1 MHLTKATP
9 ADFRAVCAL
18 YESVCNAMQAAGNDQ
33 WRWGEYPNEA
43 MLQASLDAGTLYMAR
58 EGDTLLCAV
67 TIDTNFDPEYA
78 HVNWLFGV
86 KPGAFHRLAIAADQQ
101 GKGLGAVAVAAV
113 CDVLRQQGCDALRID
128 TYCEN
133 AAAQKLYG
141 RIGMRKAG
149 EVTFFHRELPFFCY
163 ELPLSEETPLLPLT
177 MHPAFRGGKLT
188 PWGGEKLRTVYGKP
202 IAEVPTGESL
212 EVSCIPGLE
221 SVDDTGV
228 KLPELIAKYGARFA
242 GKYAGETF
250 PLLLKFIDAA
260 ESLSVQVHPDDT
272 YANANENGKLGK
284 TEAWLILD
292 APEGSQLVYGIKA
305 GTNLAELRT
314 ACEAGTKVGA
324 SAPTNAGECKH
335 SPSVASTASAGMAE
349 SAVEPLLRKVDVKP
363 GDVCFIPA
371 GCVHAIGA
379 GIMLYEIQQS
389 SDVTYRFY
397 DWDRVDKNGN
407 RRELHIDKALDVT
420 DLDFTLD
427 PIPAPDAPVARVLDE
442 TYFTL
447 DLMKVGSEQA
457 VPAINHFGLLTALEG
472 DLTLTWQGGARRL
485 AKGESLYVPAAAPAL
500 TLTGT
505 GRAALSMPR

>member
-1 MHLTKATP
+1 MMLIKATQ
-9 ADFRAVCAL
+9 ADFTPICSL
-18 YESVCNAMQAAGNDQ
+18 YQSVCGAMNAAGNNQ
-33 WRWGEYPNEA
+33 WVWGDYPTEA
-43 MLQASLDAGTLYMAR
+43 FLQESLDAGTLYIAR
-58 EGDTLLCAV
+58 EESALLCAV
-67 TIDTNFDPEYA
+67 TIDTHFDPEYA
-78 HVNWLFGV
+78 DVNWLFGT
-86 KPGAFHRLAIAADQQ
+86 KPGAFHRLAIAPEHQ
-101 GKGLGAVAVAAV
+101 GKGLGRKIIADV
-113 CDVLRQQGCDALRID
+113 CEILLGMGCNTLRID
-128 TYCEN
+128 TYSANE
-133 AAAQKLYG
+133 AAQKLYTAL
-141 RIGMRKAG
+141 GMRKAG
-149 EVTFFHRELPFFCY
+149 EVKFFHRPLPFYCY
-163 ELPLSEETPLLPLT
+163 ELPLTTTCPMLPLT

-221 SVDDTGV
+221 STDDTGV
-228 KLPELIAKYGARFA
+228 KLPDLIAKYGARFA
-242 GKYAGETF
+242 GKYAEETF

-260 ESLSVQVHPDDT
+260 ESLSVQVHPDDA
-272 YANANENGKLGK
+272 YAGANENGKLGK

-292 APEGSQLVYGIKA
+292 APEGSQLVYGIKN
-305 GTNLAELRT
+305 GTTLAELRT
-314 ACEAGTKVGA
+314 ACEAGA
-324 SAPTNAGECKH
+324 
-335 SPSVASTASAGMAE
+335 
-349 SAVEPLLRKVDVKP
+349 AVEGLLRKVDVKP

-427 PIPAPDAPVARVLDE
+427 PIPVGDAPVARVLNE

-447 DLMKVGSEQA
+447 DLINVAGAQA
-457 VPAINHFGLLTALEG
+457 VPAIHHFGMLTVLAG
-472 DLTLTWQGGARRL
+472 DLTLTWQGGSRRL
-485 AKGESLYVPAAAPAL
+485 VRGESLYVPAASPLL
-500 TLTGT
+500 TLTGN

>member
-1 MHLTKATP
+1 MLIKATQS
-9 ADFRAVCAL
+9 DFAAICSLYQSVCAGMAD
-18 YESVCNAMQAAGNDQ
+18 SASPQ
-33 WRWGEYPNEA
+33 WVWGEYPNEEF
-43 MLQASLDAGTLYMAR
+43 LQASLDAGTLYIAK
-58 EGDTLLCAV
+58 EDDNLLAAV
-67 TIDTNFDPEYA
+67 TIDTCFDEEYKA
-78 HVNWLFGV
+78 VNWLFGQ
-86 KPGAFHRLAIAADQQ
+86 KPGAFHRLAIAPAQQ
-101 GKGLGAVAVAAV
+101 GKGLGKKIVADV
-113 CDVLRQQGCDALRID
+113 CDILRSQSCDTLRID
-128 TYCEN
+128 TYEN
-133 AAAQKLYG
+133 NLAAQKLYEK
-141 RIGMRKAG
+141 IGMRKAG
-149 EVTFFHRELPFFCY
+149 EVHFFHRPLAFYCY
-163 ELPLSEETPLLPLT
+163 ELPLTADCALLPLT

-221 SVDDTGV
+221 STDDAGV
-228 KLPELIAKYGARFA
+228 KLPNLIAKYGTRFA

-272 YANANENGKLGK
+272 YAGTHENGKLGK

-292 APEGSQLVYGIKA
+292 APEGSQLVYGIKN
-305 GTNLAELRT
+305 GTGLAELRT
-314 ACEAGTKVGA
+314 ACEAGA
-324 SAPTNAGECKH
+324 
-335 SPSVASTASAGMAE
+335 
-349 SAVEPLLRKVDVKP
+349 AVETLLRKVDVKP

-420 DLDFTLD
+420 DLEFTLD

-447 DLMKVGSEQA
+447 DLINVDGEQD
-457 VPAINHFGLLTALEG
+457 VPAINHVGMLTVLEG
-472 DLTLTWQGGARRL
+472 DLTLCWQGGQRKLR
-485 AKGESLYVPAAAPAL
+485 KGESLYVPCAAPVL
-500 TLTGT
+500 MLQGR

>member
-1 MHLTKATP
+1 MHLIQATP

-18 YESVCNAMQAAGNDQ
+18 YESVCNAMQAAGNGQ

-43 MLQASLDAGTLYMAR
+43 MLQASLDAGTLYIAR
-58 EGDTLLCAV
+58 EGDALLCAV

-101 GKGLGAVAVAAV
+101 GKGLGAVAVDAV
-113 CDVLRQQGCDALRID
+113 CDILRAQGCDALRID

-221 SVDDTGV
+221 SVDNTGV

-292 APEGSQLVYGIKA
+292 APAGSQLVYGIKA

-314 ACEAGTKVGA
+314 ASEAGA
-324 SAPTNAGECKH
+324 
-335 SPSVASTASAGMAE
+335 
-349 SAVEPLLRKVDVKP
+349 AVEPLLRKVDVKP

-397 DWDRVDKNGN
+397 DWDRVDKHGN

-427 PIPAPDAPVARVLDE
+427 PIPAPDAPVSRVLDE

-447 DLMKVGSEQA
+447 DLINVGGEQA

-500 TLTGT
+500 TLTGS

>member
-1 MHLTKATP
+1 MLTKATQT
-9 ADFRAVCAL
+9 DFTPICAL
-18 YESVCNAMQAAGNDQ
+18 YQSVCAVMNAAGNDQ
-33 WRWGEYPNEA
+33 WVWGEYPNEDF
-43 MLQASLDAGTLYMAR
+43 LQKSLDAGTLYIAK
-58 EGDTLLCAV
+58 EDGALLCAV
-67 TIDTNFDPEYA
+67 TVDTHFDPEYET
-78 HVNWLFGV
+78 VNWLFGT
-86 KPGAFHRLAIAADQQ
+86 KPGAFHRLAIAPDHQ
-101 GKGLGAVAVAAV
+101 GKGLGRKIIADV
-113 CDVLRQQGCDALRID
+113 CEILLGMGCNTLRID
-128 TYCEN
+128 TYSNNES
-133 AAAQKLYG
+133 AQKLYAA
-141 RIGMRKAG
+141 IGMRKAG
-149 EVTFFHRELPFFCY
+149 EVRFFHRPLPFFCY
-163 ELPLSEETPLLPLT
+163 ELPLTSTCPMLPLT

-221 SVDDTGV
+221 STDDTGV
-228 KLPELIAKYGARFA
+228 KLPDLIARYGARFA
-242 GKYAGETF
+242 GKYAKETF

-260 ESLSVQVHPDDT
+260 ESLSVQVHPDDA
-272 YANANENGKLGK
+272 YAGANENGKLGK

-292 APEGSQLVYGIKA
+292 APEGSQLVYGIKN

-314 ACEAGTKVGA
+314 ACEAGA
-324 SAPTNAGECKH
+324 
-335 SPSVASTASAGMAE
+335 
-349 SAVEPLLRKVDVKP
+349 AVENLLRKVDVKP

-420 DLDFTLD
+420 DLEFTLD
-427 PIPAPDAPVARVLDE
+427 PIPAGDAPVARVLNE

-447 DLMKVGSEQA
+447 DLINVAGEQN
-457 VPAINHFGLLTALEG
+457 VPAINHFGMLTVLEG
-472 DLTLTWQGGARRL
+472 DLILTWQGGSRKLVR
-485 AKGESLYVPAAAPAL
+485 GESLYVPAASPLL
-500 TLTGT
+500 TLTGK

>member
-1 MHLTKATP
+1 MLLTKATQH
-9 ADFRAVCAL
+9 DFSAVCTL
-18 YESVCNAMQAAGNDQ
+18 YQSVCAAMNAAGNDQ
-33 WRWGEYPNEA
+33 WVWGDYPNEDI
-43 MLQASLDAGTLYMAR
+43 LRGTLNAGSLYIAK
-58 EGDTLLCAV
+58 EEDALLAAV

-78 HVNWLFGV
+78 SVNWLFGTV
-86 KPGAFHRLAIAADQQ
+86 PGAFHRLAIAPEHQ
-101 GKGLGAVAVAAV
+101 GKGLGKKIIADV
-113 CDVLRQQGCDALRID
+113 CDILRSQGCNTLRID
-128 TYCEN
+128 TYSVNE
-133 AAAQKLYG
+133 AAQRLYAA
-141 RIGMRKAG
+141 IGMRKAG
-149 EVTFFHRELPFFCY
+149 EVKFFHRPLPFFCY
-163 ELPLSEETPLLPLT
+163 ELPLTSTCPMLPLT

-221 SVDDTGV
+221 STDDTGV
-228 KLPELIAKYGARFA
+228 KLPDLIARYGARFA
-242 GKYAGETF
+242 GKYAEETF

-260 ESLSVQVHPDDT
+260 ESLSVQVHPDDA
-272 YANANENGKLGK
+272 YAGRVENGKLGK

-305 GTNLAELRT
+305 GTGLSELRA
-314 ACEAGTKVGA
+314 ACEAGA
-324 SAPTNAGECKH
+324 
-335 SPSVASTASAGMAE
+335 
-349 SAVEPLLRKVDVKP
+349 AVEGLLRKVDVKP

-427 PIPAPDAPVARVLDE
+427 PIPAPDVPVARVLNE

-447 DLMKVGSEQA
+447 DLINVSGEQA
-457 VPAINHFGLLTALEG
+457 VPAINHFGMLTVLEG
-472 DLTLTWQGGARRL
+472 ELTLCWQGGSRKLTR
-485 AKGESLYVPAAAPAL
+485 GESLYVPCAAPAL
-500 TLTGT
+500 TLTGN
-505 GRAALSMPR
+505 GRTALSMPR

>member
-1 MHLTKATP
+1 MMLTKATIN
-9 ADFRAVCAL
+9 DFSAVCSLYEAVCAGMAGS
-18 YESVCNAMQAAGNDQ
+18 ESPQ
-33 WRWGEYPNEA
+33 WVWGDYPNEDF
-43 MLQASLDAGTLYMAR
+43 LHRSLDAGTLYVAH
-58 EGDTLLCAV
+58 EDGKLLCAV

-78 HVNWLFGV
+78 DVNWLYGG
-86 KPGAFHRLAIAADQQ
+86 KPGAFHRLAIAPEYQ
-101 GKGLGAVAVAAV
+101 GKGLGRKIIANV
-113 CDVLRQQGCDALRID
+113 CDILRSQGCDTLRID
-128 TYCEN
+128 TYSNNE
-133 AAAQKLYG
+133 AAQKLYAA
-141 RIGMRKAG
+141 IGMRKAG
-149 EVTFFHRELPFFCY
+149 EVRFFHRELPFHCY
-163 ELPLSEETPLLPLT
+163 ELPLTEETPLLPLT

-212 EVSCIPGLE
+212 EISCIPGLE
-221 SVDDTGV
+221 SADDAGV

-242 GKYAGETF
+242 GRYAGETF

-260 ESLSVQVHPDDT
+260 ESLSVQVHPDDA
-272 YANANENGKLGK
+272 YAGAHENGKLGK

-305 GTNLAELRT
+305 GTAMAELRT
-314 ACEAGTKVGA
+314 ACEAGA
-324 SAPTNAGECKH
+324 
-335 SPSVASTASAGMAE
+335 
-349 SAVEPLLRKVDVKP
+349 AVEKLLRKVDVKP

-427 PIPAPDAPVARVLDE
+427 PIPAPDTPVARVLDE

-447 DLMKVGSEQA
+447 DLINVSGEQA
-457 VPAINHFGLLTALEG
+457 VPAVNHFGMLTVLEG
-472 DLTLTWQGGARRL
+472 ELILTWQDGQRKLIR
-485 AKGESLYVPAAAPAL
+485 GESLYVPTAAPAL
-500 TLTGT
+500 TLTGS

>member
-1 MHLTKATP
+1 MLTKATQT
-9 ADFRAVCAL
+9 DFTPICAL
-18 YESVCNAMQAAGNDQ
+18 YQSVCAVMNAAGNDQ
-33 WRWGEYPNEA
+33 WVWGEYPNEDF
-43 MLQASLDAGTLYMAR
+43 LQKSLDAGTLYIAK
-58 EGDTLLCAV
+58 EDGALLCAV
-67 TIDTNFDPEYA
+67 TVDTHFDPEYET
-78 HVNWLFGV
+78 VNWLFGT
-86 KPGAFHRLAIAADQQ
+86 KPGAFHRLAIAPEHQ
-101 GKGLGAVAVAAV
+101 GKGLGRKIIADV
-113 CDVLRQQGCDALRID
+113 CEILLGMGCNTLRID
-128 TYCEN
+128 TYSNNES
-133 AAAQKLYG
+133 AQKLYAA
-141 RIGMRKAG
+141 IGMRKAG
-149 EVTFFHRELPFFCY
+149 EVKFFHRPLPFFCY
-163 ELPLSEETPLLPLT
+163 ELPLTSTCPMLPLT

-221 SVDDTGV
+221 STDDTGV
-228 KLPELIAKYGARFA
+228 KLPDLIARYGARFA
-242 GKYAGETF
+242 GKYAKETF

-260 ESLSVQVHPDDT
+260 ESLSVQVHPDDA
-272 YANANENGKLGK
+272 YAGANENGKLGK

-292 APEGSQLVYGIKA
+292 APEGSQLVYGIKN

-314 ACEAGTKVGA
+314 ACEAGA
-324 SAPTNAGECKH
+324 
-335 SPSVASTASAGMAE
+335 
-349 SAVEPLLRKVDVKP
+349 AVENLLRKVDVKP

-420 DLDFTLD
+420 DLEFTLD
-427 PIPAPDAPVARVLDE
+427 PIPAGDAPVARVLNE

-447 DLMKVGSEQA
+447 DLINVAGEQN
-457 VPAINHFGLLTALEG
+457 VPAINHFGMLTVLEG
-472 DLTLTWQGGARRL
+472 DLILTWQGGSRKLVR
-485 AKGESLYVPAAAPAL
+485 GESLYVPAASPLL
-500 TLTGT
+500 TLTGK

>member
-1 MHLTKATP
+1 MHLIQATP

-18 YESVCNAMQAAGNDQ
+18 YESVCNAMQSAGNDQ
-33 WRWGEYPNEA
+33 WHWGEYPNEA
-43 MLQASLDAGTLYMAR
+43 MLQASLDAGTLYIAL
-58 EGDTLLCAV
+58 EDKSLLCAV
-67 TIDTNFDPEYA
+67 TIDQHFDPEYA
-78 HVNWLFGV
+78 SVNWLFGM
-86 KPGAFHRLAIAADQQ
+86 KPGAFHRLAIAPDHQ
-101 GKGLGAVAVAAV
+101 GKGLGAQAVEAV
-113 CDVLRQQGCDALRID
+113 CEVLRAQGCDSLRID
-128 TYCEN
+128 TYCQN
-133 AAAQKLYG
+133 LPAQKLYD

-149 EVTFFHRELPFFCY
+149 EVKFFHRELPFACY
-163 ELPLSEETPLLPLT
+163 ERPLSDETPLLPLT

-221 SVDDTGV
+221 SVDDTGA
-228 KLPELIAKYGARFA
+228 KLPDLIAKYGVRFA
-242 GKYAGETF
+242 GKYANDTF

-260 ESLSVQVHPDDT
+260 ESLSVQVHPDDA
-272 YANANENGKLGK
+272 YAGAKENGKLGK

-292 APEGSQLVYGIKA
+292 APEGSQLVYGIKG
-305 GTNLAELRT
+305 GTTLAELRT
-314 ACEAGTKVGA
+314 ACEAGA
-324 SAPTNAGECKH
+324 
-335 SPSVASTASAGMAE
+335 
-349 SAVEPLLRKVDVKP
+349 AVEPLLRKVDVKP

-427 PIPAPDAPVARVLDE
+427 PIPAPDAPIARVLDE

-447 DLMKVGSEQA
+447 DLINASGEQA
-457 VPAINHFGLLTALEG
+457 VPAINHFGMLTVLEG
-472 DLTLTWQGGARRL
+472 DLTLCWQGGKRKLVR
-485 AKGESLYVPAAAPAL
+485 GESLYVPAAAPAL
-500 TLTGT
+500 TLLGE

>member
-1 MHLTKATP
+1 MLHLTPATQPDFP
-9 ADFRAVCAL
+9 AICAL
-18 YESVCNAMQAAGNDQ
+18 YESVCNAMQASGNDQ
-33 WRWGEYPNEA
+33 WRWGEYPNGT
-43 MLQASLDAGTLYMAR
+43 MLQSSLDAGTLYVAR
-58 EGDTLLCAV
+58 EDDALLCAV
-67 TIDTNFDPEYA
+67 TIDQHFDPEYTC
-78 HVNWLFGV
+78 VNWLFGV
-86 KPGAFHRLAIAADQQ
+86 KPGAFHRLAIAVDQQ
-101 GKGLGAVAVAAV
+101 GKGLGAQAVEAV
-113 CDVLRQQGCDALRID
+113 GEVLRRQGCDALRID

-133 AAAQKLYG
+133 AAAQKLYEN
-141 RIGMRKAG
+141 RIGMRRAG
-149 EVTFFHRELPFFCY
+149 EVTFFHREKPFFCY
-163 ELPLSEETPLLPLT
+163 EMPLTADVPLLPLT

-221 SVDDTGV
+221 STDDAGV
-228 KLPELIAKYGARFA
+228 KLPDLIESYGERFA
-242 GKYAGETF
+242 GKYAHETF

-292 APEGSQLVYGIKA
+292 APAGSQLVYGIKN
-305 GTNLAELRT
+305 GTTLAELRT
-314 ACEAGTKVGA
+314 ACEAGA
-324 SAPTNAGECKH
+324 
-335 SPSVASTASAGMAE
+335 
-349 SAVEPLLRKVDVKP
+349 AVEKLLRKVDVKP

-427 PIPAPDAPVARVLDE
+427 PIPAGEKPVARVLNE

-447 DLMKVGSEQA
+447 DLINVSGEQA
-457 VPAINHFGLLTALEG
+457 VPAINHFGMLTVLEG
-472 DLTLTWQGGARRL
+472 EMTLAWQGGCRILKR
-485 AKGESLYVPAAAPAL
+485 GESLYVPAAAPAL
-500 TLTGT
+500 KLTGN

>member
-1 MHLTKATP
+1 MHLIQATP

-18 YESVCNAMQAAGNDQ
+18 YESVCNAMQAASNDQ

-43 MLQASLDAGTLYMAR
+43 MLQTSLDAGTLYIAR
-58 EGDTLLCAV
+58 EGDALLCAV
-67 TIDTNFDPEYA
+67 TIDQHFDPEYA
-78 HVNWLFGV
+78 HVNWLHGV
-86 KPGAFHRLAIAADQQ
+86 QPGAFHRLAIACDQQ
-101 GKGLGAVAVAAV
+101 GRGLGAQAIEAV

-149 EVTFFHRELPFFCY
+149 EVTFFHREKPFLCY
-163 ELPLSEETPLLPLT
+163 EKAITADAPLLPLT

-212 EVSCIPGLE
+212 EISCIPGLE
-221 SVDDTGV
+221 STDDAGV
-228 KLPELIAKYGARFA
+228 KLPDLIAAYGERFA
-242 GKYAGETF
+242 GKYAHKTF

-272 YANANENGKLGK
+272 YANAHENGKLGK

-292 APEGSQLVYGIKA
+292 APEGSQLVYGIRS

-314 ACEAGTKVGA
+314 ACEAGA
-324 SAPTNAGECKH
+324 
-335 SPSVASTASAGMAE
+335 
-349 SAVEPLLRKVDVKP
+349 AVEPLLRKVDVKP

-420 DLDFTLD
+420 DLEFTLD

-447 DLMKVGSEQA
+447 DLINVDGEQA
-457 VPAINHFGLLTALEG
+457 VPAINHFGMLTVLEG
-472 DLTLTWQGGARRL
+472 DMTLTWQGGARKL
-485 AKGESLYVPAAAPAL
+485 VKGESLYVPAAAPAL
-500 TLTGT
+500 TLTGS

>member
-1 MHLTKATP
+1 MFLTKATA
-9 ADFRAVCAL
+9 ADFAAVCAL
-18 YESVCNAMQAAGNDQ
+18 YEAVCAGMADSSSPQ
-33 WRWGEYPNEA
+33 WVWGEYPNEE
-43 MLQASLDAGTLYMAR
+43 LLRKSLDAGTLYIAK
-58 EGDTLLCAV
+58 EDEKLLCAV
-67 TIDTNFDPEYA
+67 TIDTCFDEEYKS
-78 HVNWLFGV
+78 VNWLFGT
-86 KPGAFHRLAIAADQQ
+86 KPGAFHRLAIAPDQQ
-101 GKGLGAVAVAAV
+101 GKGLGKQAIDAV
-113 CDVLRQQGCDALRID
+113 CDILRSQSCDTLCID
-128 TYCEN
+128 TYAN
-133 AAAQKLYG
+133 NLAAQKLYT

-149 EVTFFHRELPFFCY
+149 EVTFFHRPLPFYCY
-163 ELPLSEETPLLPLT
+163 ELPLTAETPLLPLT

-221 SVDDTGV
+221 STDDAGV
-228 KLPELIAKYGARFA
+228 KLPELIARYGARFA
-242 GKYAGETF
+242 GKYARETF

-260 ESLSVQVHPDDT
+260 ESLSVQVHPDDA
-272 YANANENGKLGK
+272 YAGAHENGKLGK

-292 APEGSQLVYGIKA
+292 APEGSQLVYGIKN
-305 GTNLAELRT
+305 GTTLAELRT
-314 ACEAGTKVGA
+314 ACEAGAKVEG
-324 SAPTNAGECKH
+324 
-335 SPSVASTASAGMAE
+335 
-349 SAVEPLLRKVDVKP
+349 LLRKVDVKP

-447 DLMKVGSEQA
+447 DLINVDGEQS
-457 VPAINHFGLLTALEG
+457 VPGINHFGMLTVLEG
-472 DLTLTWQGGARRL
+472 DLTLAWQGGSRKLMR
-485 AKGESLYVPAAAPAL
+485 GESLYVPCASPAL
-500 TLTGT
+500 TLEGC

>member
-1 MHLTKATP
+1 MLLTQATQQ
-9 ADFRAVCAL
+9 DFSAVCAL
-18 YESVCNAMQAAGNDQ
+18 YQSVCAGMAASSSPQ
-33 WRWGEYPNEA
+33 WVWGEYPAEDI
-43 MLQASLDAGTLYMAR
+43 LQNTLDAGTLYIAKD
-58 EGDTLLCAV
+58 GDDLLCAV
-67 TIDTNFDPEYA
+67 TVDTCFDSEYA
-78 HVNWLFGV
+78 GVNWLFGV
-86 KPGAFHRLAIAADQQ
+86 KPGAFHRLAIAPAHQ
-101 GKGLGAVAVAAV
+101 GKGLGKQAIEAV
-113 CDVLRQQGCDALRID
+113 CDLLRAQGCDALRID
-128 TYCEN
+128 TYSTN
-133 AAAQKLYG
+133 IGAQKLYT
-141 RIGMRKAG
+141 RVGMRKAG
-149 EVTFFHRELPFFCY
+149 EVRFFHRPLPFYCY
-163 ELPLSEETPLLPLT
+163 ELALNADTPLLPLT

-212 EVSCIPGLE
+212 EISCIPGLE
-221 SVDDTGV
+221 SVDDAGV
-228 KLPELIAKYGARFA
+228 KLPDLIAQYGARFA

-272 YANANENGKLGK
+272 YAGANENGKLGK

-292 APEGSQLVYGIKA
+292 APAGSQLVYGIKN
-305 GTNLAELRT
+305 GTTMAELRT
-314 ACEAGTKVGA
+314 ACEAGA
-324 SAPTNAGECKH
+324 
-335 SPSVASTASAGMAE
+335 
-349 SAVEPLLRKVDVKP
+349 AVETLLRKVDVKP

-427 PIPAPDAPVARVLDE
+427 PIPAADSPVARVLDE

-447 DLMKVGSEQA
+447 DLINVDGAQA
-457 VPAINHFGLLTALEG
+457 VPAINHFGMLTVLEG
-472 DLTLTWQGGARRL
+472 DLTLAWQGGCRSLKR
-485 AKGESLYVPAAAPAL
+485 GESLYVPATSPML
-500 TLTGT
+500 TLTGI

>member
-1 MHLTKATP
+1 MMLVKATEK
-9 ADFRAVCAL
+9 DFAAVCNLYQAVCADML
-18 YESVCNAMQAAGNDQ
+18 AHGLHQ
-33 WRWGEYPNEA
+33 WRWGEYPA
-43 MLQASLDAGTLYMAR
+43 ADVLQESLNAGTLYVAR
-58 EGDTLLCAV
+58 EGDAILCAV
-67 TIDTNFDPEYA
+67 TVDTCFEPEYA
-78 HVNWLFGV
+78 GVNWLFGV
-86 KPGAFHRLAIAADQQ
+86 RPGAFHRLAIAPEAQ
-101 GKGLGAVAVAAV
+101 GKGLGAQAVEAV
-113 CDVLRQQGCDALRID
+113 CNMLRAQGCDSLRID
-128 TYCEN
+128 TYAMN
-133 AAAQKLYG
+133 DNAQKLYR

-149 EVTFFHRELPFFCY
+149 EVMFPHREHPFFCY
-163 ELPLSEETPLLPLT
+163 EMPLTDTCPLLPLT

-188 PWGGEKLRTVYGKP
+188 PWGGEKLRTVYSKP

-212 EVSCIPGLE
+212 EISCIPGLE
-221 SVDDTGV
+221 STDDTGV
-228 KLPELIAKYGARFA
+228 KLPELIAAYGERFA
-242 GKYAGETF
+242 GRYAKETF

-260 ESLSVQVHPDDT
+260 ESLSVQVHPDDA
-272 YANANENGKLGK
+272 YAHAHENGKLGK

-292 APEGSQLVYGIKA
+292 APAGSQLVYGIQS
-305 GTNLAELRT
+305 GTTLPELRT
-314 ACEAGTKVGA
+314 ACEAGA
-324 SAPTNAGECKH
+324 
-335 SPSVASTASAGMAE
+335 
-349 SAVEPLLRKVDVKP
+349 AVEPLLRRVDVKP

-447 DLMKVGSEQA
+447 DLLKVSGAQA
-457 VPAINHFGLLTALEG
+457 LPEINHFGLLSVLEG
-472 DLTLTWQGGARRL
+472 DLTLCWQGGKRVLAR
-485 AKGESLYVPAAAPAL
+485 GESLYVPTAAPAL
-500 TLTGT
+500 TLQGE

>member
-1 MHLTKATP
+1 MLLTQATQ
-9 ADFRAVCAL
+9 ADFTPVCTLYQSVCA
-18 YESVCNAMQAAGNDQ
+18 AMNAAGNDQ
-33 WRWGEYPNEA
+33 WVWGDYPTEA
-43 MLQASLDAGTLYMAR
+43 FLQRSLDAGTLYIAR
-58 EGDTLLCAV
+58 QDDALLAAV

-78 HVNWLFGV
+78 AVNWLFGT
-86 KPGAFHRLAIAADQQ
+86 KPGAFHRLAIAPDQQ
-101 GKGLGAVAVAAV
+101 GKGLGKRIIADV
-113 CDVLRQQGCDALRID
+113 CDILRSQGCDTLRID
-128 TYCEN
+128 TYASN
-133 AAAQKLYG
+133 AAAQKLYAA
-141 RIGMRKAG
+141 IGMRRAG
-149 EVTFFHRELPFFCY
+149 KVHFFHRPLDFFCY
-163 ELPLSEETPLLPLT
+163 ELPLTADCPLLPLT

-202 IAEVPTGESL
+202 IAETPTGESL

-221 SVDDTGV
+221 STDDTGV

-242 GKYAGETF
+242 GRYAEDTF

-260 ESLSVQVHPDDT
+260 ESLSVQVHPDDA
-272 YANANENGKLGK
+272 YAHENENGKLGK

-292 APEGSQLVYGIKA
+292 APEGSQLVYGIKN
-305 GTNLAELRT
+305 GTGLAELRT
-314 ACEAGTKVGA
+314 ACEAGA
-324 SAPTNAGECKH
+324 
-335 SPSVASTASAGMAE
+335 
-349 SAVEPLLRKVDVKP
+349 AVEPLLRRVDVKP

-407 RRELHIDKALDVT
+407 RRELHIGKALDVT
-420 DLDFTLD
+420 DLGFTLD
-427 PIPAPDAPVARVLDE
+427 PIPAPDAPVARVLEE

-447 DLMKVGSEQA
+447 DLINVRGEQA
-457 VPAINHFGLLTALEG
+457 VPAINHFGMLTALAGE
-472 DLTLTWQGGARRL
+472 LNLCWQGGSRKL

-500 TLTGT
+500 TLMGN